1 MLQIENL
8 KYSVKNLIARKSR
21 SFLTILSIFIGIATI
36 FLFIS
41 FGFGLYDYVNKLAT
55 ESGADKFLVQ
65 ARSAGAPGT
74 DSAFK
79 LTDDDLKEIR
89 RSSGVVE
96 ASGLYIKVIQI
107 EHGSERKYTF
117 MMGFS
122 PTSQDLKLVQELMTV
137 NIDKGRLLKKG
148 DLGKAVLGYNY
159 QNPEKIFAKPLK
171 LGDKVLI
178 NGVKFDVVGFYEEIG
193 NPQDDAQVYVTED
206 DIKSLF
212 PLDHPYGMIVGRVD
226 DVDRINTIVEVVKK
240 NLRKLRDQKKGEE
253 DFFVQTYEELINQ
266 FRSVLDIIIGF
277 VIMIALVSVL
287 VSAVNTANTMI
298 TSVLERTKEIGIMKA
313 IGARNSAIRNIF
325 LLESSLLGL
334 VAGVL
339 GVIFGAILANFA
351 STVLTNLG
359 WSFLSPRYT
368 WYMFAGLILFATI
381 VGTLSGVTVAI
392 QAAKQNPVDSLRY
405 E

>member
-1 MLQIENL
+1 MQTENL
-8 KYSVKNLIARKSR
+8 KYSVKNLLARKSR

-41 FGFGLYDYVNKLAT
+41 FGFGLYDYVDKLAT
-55 ESGADKFLVQ
+55 QSGVDKFLVQ

-79 LTDDDLKEIR
+79 LEDKDLEEIR
-89 RSSGVVE
+89 RSAGVSE
-96 ASGLYIKVIQI
+96 ASGMYIKVIQV
-107 EHGSERKYTF
+107 EHNKERRYTF

-122 PTSQDLKLVQELMTV
+122 PTPQDIRLVEELTTV
-137 NIDKGRLLKKG
+137 DIVKGRQLKKG
-148 DLGKAVLGYNY
+148 DSGKAVLGYNY
-159 QNPEKIFAKPLK
+159 QFPKKIFTKAISV
-171 LGDKVLI
+171 GDKVLI
-178 NGVKFDVVGFYEEIG
+178 NGAKFDVVGFYGEIG
-193 NPQDDAQVYVTED
+193 SPQDDSQVYLTED
-206 DIKSLF
+206 DVKTLF
-212 PLDHPYGMIVGRVD
+212 PSDHPYGIIIGRVN
-226 DVDRINTIVEVVKK
+226 DVDRIDSTVEIVKK

-266 FRSVLDIIIGF
+266 FMTILNIIIGF

-287 VSAVNTANTMI
+287 VSAINTANTMV

-313 IGARNSAIRNIF
+313 IGAKNSTIRNIF

-334 VAGVL
+334 VAGIL

-351 STVLTNLG
+351 GAVLSGLG

-368 WYMFAGLILFATI
+368 WYMFAALIVFATI